1 MGFFRS
7 LFAAPKTADKVAD
20 MGKTIV
26 DGAVSGIDAIFYTD
40 EEKAAAKQK
49 ASETVLKFWDSIARE
64 NTQQSIARRQLAR
77 MTFQVFFFF
86 LLAGAGL
93 YKFDT
98 QWSGF
103 MFQCADKIMF
113 LVSAIGV
120 IYFGPHQL
128 SKVAKWKKPE

>member
-7 LFAAPKTADKVAD
+7 LFAAPKTADKAVD

-26 DGAVSGIDAIFYTD
+26 DGAVSGIDAIFYTE
-40 EEKAAAKQK
+40 EEKAAARQK
-49 ASETVLKFWDSIARE
+49 VSDTVLKFWDNIARE
-64 NTQQSIARRQLAR
+64 NTAQSKARRELAK

-86 LLAGAGL
+86 LLAAAVIYRFDPEYAKFMLSLAG
-93 YKFDT
+93 
-98 QWSGF
+98 
-103 MFQCADKIMF
+103 KIMF

-128 SKVAKWKKPE
+128 SKVANWKKQ

>member
-1 MGFFRS
+1 MGFFTS
-7 LFAAPKTADKVAD
+7 LFALPKTADKVAD

-49 ASETVLKFWDSIARE
+49 ASETILKFWDSIAKE
-64 NTQQSIARRQLAR
+64 NTQQSKARRELSK

-86 LLAGAGL
+86 LLAAAVVYKLDAEYARFLLGLAGKL
-93 YKFDT
+93 T
-98 QWSGF
+98 V
-103 MFQCADKIMF
+103 
-113 LVSAIGV
+113 LVSAIAV

-128 SKVAKWKKPE
+128 SKIAKWKKPD